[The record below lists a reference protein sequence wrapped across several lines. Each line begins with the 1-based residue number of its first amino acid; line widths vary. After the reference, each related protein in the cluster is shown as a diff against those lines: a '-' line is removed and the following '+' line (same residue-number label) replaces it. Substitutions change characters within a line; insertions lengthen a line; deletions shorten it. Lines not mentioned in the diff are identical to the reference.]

1 MKKKQIKESENK
13 IVKSVNKNVRSSTRK
28 LNPILK
34 ALVGNQENNIS
45 DKNKELNNIIKINKK
60 LANTIKSLSIK
71 HKKLESNLFQYDKA
85 NNALSFK
92 INQQKIDLQENKIN
106 LSKIQV
112 LEDEL
117 NHYQKVLPF
126 FLKEFSRLQG
136 HCRFL
141 PEPPRRIRHC
151 AHTLYL

>member
-1 MKKKQIKESENK
+1 M
-13 IVKSVNKNVRSSTRK
+13 
-28 LNPILK
+28 K

-106 LSKIQV
+106 LSKNQM

-126 FLKEFSRLQG
+126 FLKEFSREFSKGILKGFSKGIFKGVFQ
-136 HCRFL
+136 RNFQ
-141 PEPPRRIRHC
+141 II
-151 AHTLYL
+151 